1 MSCHERIH
9 VVCTKFLLQDVHR
22 FESLRLSDMSNR
34 LSCDIQYIVNLL
46 ELMKE
51 ILSLNCYNYLFVNS
65 CLISLGG

>member
-1 MSCHERIH
+1 
-9 VVCTKFLLQDVHR
+9 
-22 FESLRLSDMSNR
+22 MSNR